1 MRSVDD
7 LISEGVSGR
16 RVFLRADLNVP
27 LDKTTR
33 AITDDGRIRAS
44 LPTLQALRGKVG
56 GTARILAVLEPR
68 SNTMKM
74 GVCKD
79 DLAPSLGRADEVFL
93 LQPQNIPWQ
102 VAEVAE
108 ACVQPAHWSADVD
121 TLAEMVV
128 KTAHPG
134 DHILVMSNG
143 GFGGI
148 HQKLLDKLA
157 QKAAAA
163 E

>member
-1 MRSVDD
+1 
-7 LISEGVSGR
+7 
-16 RVFLRADLNVP
+16 
-27 LDKTTR
+27 
-33 AITDDGRIRAS
+33 
-44 LPTLQALRGKVG
+44 
-56 GTARILAVLEPR
+56 
-68 SNTMKM
+68 MKM

-93 LQPQNIPWQ
+93 QPQHIPWQ

-108 ACVQPAHWSADVD
+108 ACVQPAHWSAADVD
-121 TLAEMVV
+121 TGGDGGQNRPPGRPY
-128 KTAHPG
+128 PG
-134 DHILVMSNG
+134 DVSNG

-148 HQKLLDKLA
+148 HQKLDKLA

>member
-1 MRSVDD
+1 EFEEAE
-7 LISEGVSGR
+7 L
-16 RVFLRADLNVP
+16 
-27 LDKTTR
+27 
-33 AITDDGRIRAS
+33 
-44 LPTLQALRGKVG
+44 LP
-56 GTARILAVLEPR
+56 P
-68 SNTMKM
+68 
-74 GVCKD
+74 
-79 DLAPSLGRADEVFL
+79 
-93 LQPQNIPWQ
+93 
-102 VAEVAE
+102 
-108 ACVQPAHWSADVD
+108 CVQPAHWSADVD

>member
-1 MRSVDD
+1 SADVDT
-7 LISEGVSGR
+7 LAEMV
-16 RVFLRADLNVP
+16 V
-27 LDKTTR
+27 KT
-33 AITDDGRIRAS
+33 AHPGDHILVMS
-44 LPTLQALRGKVG
+44 NG
-56 GTARILAVLEPR
+56 GFGGIQ
-68 SNTMKM
+68 
-74 GVCKD
+74 
-79 DLAPSLGRADEVFL
+79 
-93 LQPQNIPWQ
+93 QPQHIPWQ

-148 HQKLLDKLA
+148 
-157 QKAAAA
+157 
-163 E
+163 